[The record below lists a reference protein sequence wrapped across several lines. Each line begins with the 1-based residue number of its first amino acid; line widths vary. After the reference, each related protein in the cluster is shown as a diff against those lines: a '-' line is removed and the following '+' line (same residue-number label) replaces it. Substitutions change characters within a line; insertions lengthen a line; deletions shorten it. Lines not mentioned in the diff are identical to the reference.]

1 MPVLSS
7 PPAENSRPTRKY
19 CLLIMQ
25 SVRLAAST
33 SHGSDSERHS
43 GEMMLARV
51 GTCTHVPYLALPYLY
66 LGTLFTA
73 CLCIRPSTL
82 ASQQLDSTLPSSF
95 RLPSIQYSRNIRI
108 ITLGTYLIMSKFE
121 SYQVGTYRT
130 ECCTT
135 RSRYAAQCLALCC
148 QQYQY
153 IPYISQS
160 DAAFSFHTS
169 HELANSEFLSILID
183 KLASSALPSFS
194 ACLHDDAYPH
204 LLIVHRNAMLC
215 N

>member
-25 SVRLAAST
+25 PVRLAAST

-43 GEMMLARV
+43 GDDV
-51 GTCTHVPYLALPYLY
+51 GECRYMYQCTLPCFTLPI
-66 LGTLFTA
+66 GTLFTA
-73 CLCIRPSTL
+73 CIRPSTL
-82 ASQQLDSTLPSSF
+82 ASQQQDSTLPSSF

-108 ITLGTYLIMSKFE
+108 ITLVTYHIMSKFE
-121 SYQVGTYRT
+121 SYQVGTSRT

-135 RSRYAAQCLALCC
+135 RPRYAAQCLALCC

-169 HELANSEFLSILID
+169 HELANSSV
-183 KLASSALPSFS
+183 S
-194 ACLHDDAYPH
+194 
-204 LLIVHRNAMLC
+204 
-215 N
+215 

>member
-1 MPVLSS
+1 MPVPSS
-7 PPAENSRPTRKY
+7 PPAENTPPHSQILPAHHAIRPSR
-19 CLLIMQ
+19 CLDLP
-25 SVRLAAST
+25 RLGQRASQRRDDVGACRYMYPCT
-33 SHGSDSERHS
+33 LPCFT
-43 GEMMLARV
+43 LAV
-51 GTCTHVPYLALPYLY
+51 
-66 LGTLFTA
+66 GTLFTA
-73 CLCIRPSTL
+73 CIRPSTL
-82 ASQQLDSTLPSSF
+82 ASQQLDSALPSSF
-95 RLPSIQYSRNIRI
+95 RLPSIQYSRNIQI

-169 HELANSEFLSILID
+169 HELANSSV
-183 KLASSALPSFS
+183 S
-194 ACLHDDAYPH
+194 
-204 LLIVHRNAMLC
+204 
-215 N
+215 

>member
-33 SHGSDSERHS
+33 SHGSDSERHC

-51 GTCTHVPYLALPYLY
+51 GTGTYVPCFTLPV
-66 LGTLFTA
+66 GTLFTA
-73 CLCIRPSTL
+73 CIRPSTL
-82 ASQQLDSTLPSSF
+82 ASQQLDPTLPSSF
-95 RLPSIQYSRNIRI
+95 LLPSIQYSRNIQI

-121 SYQVGTYRT
+121 SYQVHVGTYRT

-153 IPYISQS
+153 ILYISQS

-169 HELANSEFLSILID
+169 HELANSSV
-183 KLASSALPSFS
+183 S
-194 ACLHDDAYPH
+194 
-204 LLIVHRNAMLC
+204 
-215 N
+215 

>member
-51 GTCTHVPYLALPYLY
+51 GTCTYVPCFTLPV
-66 LGTLFTA
+66 GTLFTA
-73 CLCIRPSTL
+73 CIRPSTL
-82 ASQQLDSTLPSSF
+82 AFQQLDPTLPSSF
-95 RLPSIQYSRNIRI
+95 LLPSIQYSRNIRI
-108 ITLGTYLIMSKFE
+108 ISLGTNLIMSKFE

-169 HELANSEFLSILID
+169 HELANSSV
-183 KLASSALPSFS
+183 S
-194 ACLHDDAYPH
+194 
-204 LLIVHRNAMLC
+204 
-215 N
+215 